1 MYRESGEGISEGGER
16 KRRNRWAEGGKI
28 EENPERKGK
37 KNKRESKGRKK
48 LK

>member
-1 MYRESGEGISEGGER
+1 MYREGGEGISEGGER

-37 KNKRESKGRKK
+37 KIRGKAKGERN
-48 LK
+48 